1 MPPVANG
8 ISPAPDALAKRIAH
22 YRRTFTRGLG
32 HKTSGVQ
39 SNAVMHA
46 AILTARAELAALDP
60 AVTLND
66 LVRLSNEARRARAD
80 MTAALHPVVPETRPP
95 SFNEIVEELAN
106 G

>member
-1 MPPVANG
+1 MSPIANG

-32 HKTSGVQ
+32 HKTNGVQ
-39 SNAVMHA
+39 SNMVMHA

-60 AVTLND
+60 NVTLND

-80 MTAALHPVVPETRPP
+80 MDAVIHPAKPEAPLP
-95 SFNEIVEELAN
+95 AFDEMMAN